1 MAQGG
6 GKVWHCQKLFCVQ
19 PEYIYIVV
27 AEVLLPPQALI
38 PLTSEN
44 TDVGKVKAAQALA
57 KITITSNPEIAFPGE
72 RVRTTSF
79 KNLLKKQFQLIS
91 CMTLCLCFAMQ
102 IYETVRPLVS
112 LLSLECTLL
121 QNFEALM
128 ALTNLAGISERLRL
142 AASGRHFQR

>member
-1 MAQGG
+1 M
-6 GKVWHCQKLFCVQ
+6 
-19 PEYIYIVV
+19 IYVYRS
-27 AEVLLPPQALI
+27 PPQALI
-38 PLTSEN
+38 PLASDN
-44 TDVGKVKAAQALA
+44 TDNGKIKAAQALA

-72 RVRTTSF
+72 RVRVAFCKKPLQFNPVKDLLLSNLVAHSF
-79 KNLLKKQFQLIS
+79 Y
-91 CMTLCLCFAMQ
+91 CQ

-142 AASGRHFQR
+142 ATRGKSFLRLHVTGTLNLSI